1 MLATQLKYDL
11 LMFTREIFYMVF
23 TIIVPP
29 VTYLFMGQ
37 LFGDATYAGNL
48 SYAETYTPSFIL
60 LITFGVVF
68 FAFGFDQ
75 VMNRTTGVEK
85 RIILSPVPK
94 RTLLLSNILRSIII
108 TSLGYFLVFF
118 IGMIAYDLSF
128 EPTNF
133 ILAFGTFMIFN
144 AALLIISSAIY
155 SLFTSMNGALVFSI
169 VIFQVVMFTGGFTM
183 PIAMMPKFVQIIA
196 DFNPLYHMNQLFIT
210 VWNGQLE
217 WNSATF
223 ISIGYIV
230 IITAISLLVLRFGN
244 SLRKS
249 SFKWYPTN
257 RNRGGDV
264 RNESFTGY

>member
-1 MLATQLKYDL
+1 MLLTQLKYDL

-29 VTYLFMGQ
+29 ATYLFMGQ

-85 RIILSPVPK
+85 RINLSPVPK
-94 RTLLLSNILRSIII
+94 RTLLLSNILKSFII
-108 TSLGYFLVFF
+108 TSIGYFLVFF

-128 EPTNF
+128 KPINF
-133 ILAFGTFMIFN
+133 VLSFGVFLLFN

-155 SLFTSMNGALVFSI
+155 ALFTSMNGALVFSI
-169 VIFQVVMFTGGFTM
+169 VIFQVVLFTGGFAM
-183 PIAMMPKFVQIIA
+183 PIDMMPKFVQVIA
-196 DFNPLYHMNQLFIT
+196 NLNPLYHMNQLFIA

-217 WNSATF
+217 WGTTTF
-223 ISIGYIV
+223 VAIGYILILIV
-230 IITAISLLVLRFGN
+230 ISLVTLNLANRLLR
-244 SLRKS
+244 S
-249 SFKWYPTN
+249 SFKWYPVN
-257 RNRGGDV
+257 RNLGEDTQ
-264 RNESFTGY
+264 NESYTRH

>member
-1 MLATQLKYDL
+1 MLLTQLKYDL
-11 LMFTREIFYMVF
+11 LMFTREIFYLVF

-37 LFGDATYAGNL
+37 LFGNATYAGNL

-128 EPTNF
+128 HSLNF
-133 ILAFGTFMIFN
+133 ILAFGTFILLN

-183 PIAMMPKFVQIIA
+183 PIAMMPKFVQVIA
-196 DFNPLYHMNQLFIT
+196 DFNPVYHMNQLFIA

-217 WNSATF
+217 WNAATLK
-223 ISIGYIV
+223 SIGFIV
-230 IITAISLLVLRFGN
+230 LVTAISLLVIRFGN

-257 RNRGGDV
+257 RERGGDMG
-264 RNESFTGY
+264 NESYTGH

>member
-11 LMFTREIFYMVF
+11 LMFSREIFYMVF

-37 LFGDATYAGNL
+37 LFGDNMYAGNL

-85 RIILSPVPK
+85 RINLSPVPK
-94 RTLLLSNILRSIII
+94 RTLLISNILRAIII
-108 TSLGYFLVFF
+108 TSFGYFLVFF

-128 EPTNF
+128 HPINF
-133 ILAFGTFMIFN
+133 IMAFITFMLFN

-155 SLFTSMNGALVFSI
+155 SLFRSMNGALVFSI
-169 VIFQVVMFTGGFTM
+169 VIFQIVVFTGGFTM
-183 PIAMMPKFVQIIA
+183 PINMMPKFVQVIA
-196 DFNPLYHMNQLFIT
+196 EFNPLYHMNQLFIA
-210 VWNGQLE
+210 VWNGQFQLD
-217 WNSATF
+217 NTNLL
-223 ISIGYIV
+223 SIGFIIGCV
-230 IITAISLLVLRFGN
+230 IASLLILRFAN
-244 SLRKS
+244 KLRK
-249 SFKWYPTN
+249 
-257 RNRGGDV
+257 
-264 RNESFTGY
+264 

>member
-1 MLATQLKYDL
+1 MLLTQLKYDL
-11 LMFTREIFYMVF
+11 LMFTREIFYMLF

-37 LFGDATYAGNL
+37 LFGDTTYAGNL

-75 VMNRTTGVEK
+75 VMNRTTGVER

-94 RTLLLSNILRSIII
+94 RTLLLSSILKSIII

-128 EPTNF
+128 QLLNF
-133 ILAFGTFMIFN
+133 VLAFGIFILFN
-144 AALLIISSAIY
+144 ATLLVISSAIY

-183 PIAMMPKFVQIIA
+183 PIDMMPKFVQVIA
-196 DFNPLYHMNQLFIT
+196 DFNPVYHMNQLFIA
-210 VWNGQLE
+210 VWNGQFQ

-223 ISIGYIV
+223 ISIGYILIV
-230 IITAISLLVLRFGN
+230 TAISLVVLHFGN

-257 RNRGGDV
+257 RNREGDV
-264 RNESFTGY
+264 RNESYTGH